1 MDRTIRVRSSRLDRA
16 AAELEA
22 LGREKESK
30 LKAEGIINGPLFR
43 GICIAP
49 ALEEGKLGYFSPSD
63 LSIVISED
71 AVISCSGDTVRNIF
85 LHELAHAVD
94 WSISGAIS
102 GHSVL
107 FRQYCRMLG
116 TDPGFEKSRIRTG
129 ISADRSRKEK
139 IRKLLALSSSPFEN
153 EAAEAIRKA
162 KMLMAEAGMEAAE
175 EDDKRIC
182 MVPLYEARRFPF
194 SIRQLLSYISSSTGV
209 YIVVSRNGDSKQAIA
224 YGSLEE
230 TEAAIYLY
238 DYLIS
243 ATEREVRKLRAGGEK
258 VSKDSFLRGVLSEL
272 SEKTAETSSDN
283 ALVAIRN
290 ENMHLAHEI
299 VFPDTRISHRTLR
312 SHGGDASSFSRGR
325 GFGEKLDIPSGIS
338 RKKIGAE

>member
-116 TDPGFEKSRIRTG
+116 TDPGFEKSRVRTG

-162 KMLMAEAGMEAAE
+162 QKLMLEGSTEAE
-175 EDDKRIC
+175 ERVIYTSE
-182 MVPLYEARRFPF
+182 LYEAKRLPF
-194 SIRQLLSYISSSTGV
+194 WTRELAWYASSSSGV
-209 YIVVSRNGDSKQAIA
+209 YSIIVPRDDSRVITIHGSVEEIELAIYIFDYIISASDQEIRRMRREGRAVSR
-224 YGSLEE
+224 GSFICGAVD
-230 TEAAIYLY
+230 T
-238 DYLIS
+238 
-243 ATEREVRKLRAGGEK
+243 
-258 VSKDSFLRGVLSEL
+258 L
-272 SEKTAETSSDN
+272 SEKTRGQTEEGALIAIGRENEELAKALIYSKSKVRTSYSRTSIN
-283 ALVAIRN
+283 RN
-290 ENMHLAHEI
+290 SYDLGHDFGN
-299 VFPDTRISHRTLR
+299 RI
-312 SHGGDASSFSRGR
+312 D
-325 GFGEKLDIPSGIS
+325 IS
-338 RKKIGAE
+338 RSRRIKLIGTE